1 MEAGQ
6 ELVARQGERD
16 SLVQDVPRIEVPSRG
31 QSAAWLLLCIML
43 AGTGLYILASFLRA
57 LVWALIL
64 AVALWP
70 FYERVRRHVSPA
82 AAPEVLPLLF
92 TALVASAVILP
103 FATLA
108 VDAVREVNELVD
120 YGRSVEESGI
130 PVPVFVARLPYGGQ
144 WAADWWHN
152 HLSHA
157 GWAKEIIQRVN
168 TSSARELGANVG
180 ANILHRVVL
189 FGVSLLTLFFLFR
202 NGETVSMQCRTA
214 SQKLFGERGERVAL
228 QMVASVHGTIAGL
241 VFVAIGEGILM
252 GIVYYF
258 TKVPHPIL
266 FGVATAVAAMIP
278 FAAVIA
284 VGIAALVLLG
294 SGGVGPAIVVALAGY
309 AVIFFADH
317 FVRPQLIGGATKL
330 PFLWVLLGILG
341 GIETFQLLGLF
352 LGPAIMAALMLLW
365 RELTAS
371 PASTPR
377 ENKMGKGP
385 NMEAQKPSNLT
396 VSRQEELRL

>member
-6 ELVARQGERD
+6 ELAARQEESD
-16 SLVQDVPRIEVPSRG
+16 SQIQDLPRIEGPSRR
-31 QSAAWLLLCIML
+31 QSVAWLLLCLML
-43 AGTGLYILASFLRA
+43 AGAGLYIMASFLRA

-70 FYERVRRHVSPA
+70 FYERVRRHTPPA
-82 AAPEVLPLLF
+82 AAREVLPILF
-92 TALVASAVILP
+92 TALVGSAVILP

-108 VDAVREVNELVD
+108 VDAIREVHELVD
-120 YGRSVEESGI
+120 YGRSVEETGI
-130 PVPVFVARLPYGGQ
+130 PVPGFVTRLPYGSQ
-144 WAADWWHN
+144 WVADWWHN
-152 HLSHA
+152 NLSHA

-168 TSSARELGANVG
+168 TSSARELGANLG
-180 ANILHRVVL
+180 ANIVHRVVL
-189 FGVSLLTLFFLFR
+189 FGVTLLTLFFLFR
-202 NGETVSMQCRTA
+202 NGETVSVQCRTA

-241 VFVAIGEGILM
+241 VLVAIGEGILL

-258 TKVPHPIL
+258 TGVPHPIL

-284 VGIAALVLLG
+284 VCIAALVLLG
-294 SGGVGPAIVVALAGY
+294 SGGVGPAIVVVLAGY
-309 AVIFFADH
+309 AVIFLADH

-341 GIETFQLLGLF
+341 GVETFQLLGLF

-365 RELTAS
+365 RELTAT
-371 PASTPR
+371 PAGAPR
-377 ENKMGKGP
+377 
-385 NMEAQKPSNLT
+385 
-396 VSRQEELRL
+396 